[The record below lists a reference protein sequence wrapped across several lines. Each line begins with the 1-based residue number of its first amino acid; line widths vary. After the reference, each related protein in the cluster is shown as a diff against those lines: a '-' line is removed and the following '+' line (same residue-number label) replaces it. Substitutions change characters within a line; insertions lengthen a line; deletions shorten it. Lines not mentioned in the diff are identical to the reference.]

1 MVLSRYM
8 RFYSAEEI
16 RPIAD
21 RMDRLV
27 KRDRIVRLRPETAW
41 IVEKAVRAY
50 AARPNRGEIMKMF
63 CTIASCDPENCMNCM
78 GKANAVM
85 QLYEPRRE

>member
-21 RMDRLV
+21 RIDRLV

-50 AARPNRGEIMKMF
+50 AARPNPRRNNENVLHDRKLRSGE
-63 CTIASCDPENCMNCM
+63 
-78 GKANAVM
+78 
-85 QLYEPRRE
+85 LYELHGKGECSHAAL